1 MNLAL
6 KQSINKNLVVRAGVK
21 KVVGFQGK
29 LTEKTRVSW
38 SERNVLIKKSQPEN
52 SYSLQ

>member
-6 KQSINKNLVVRAGVK
+6 KQSINKNLVVLAGVK

-29 LTEKTRVSW
+29 LTEKTSVSW